1 MMLIAAIKLHIIMY
15 DLPIYNLKLR
25 IDFRLILR
33 NTQNM
38 RKQSSILAIY
48 GFTYFM
54 MQKYLTTLTKSY
66 TEMNRIGVQTLH
78 IPSAVIDRWV
88 NDCMYLSSNNICF
101 QNQITTSLYRVETS
115 RRKYNYIFT

>member
-1 MMLIAAIKLHIIMY
+1 MIAAIKLHIIMY
-15 DLPIYNLKLR
+15 DIPIYNLKLR

-48 GFTYFM
+48 GFTYFI
-54 MQKYLTTLTKSY
+54 MQKHLITLTKSY

-78 IPSAVIDRWV
+78 ISSAVIDRWV
-88 NDCMYLSSNNICF
+88 NDCM
-101 QNQITTSLYRVETS
+101 
-115 RRKYNYIFT
+115 

>member
-15 DLPIYNLKLR
+15 DIPIYNLKLR

-48 GFTYFM
+48 GF
-54 MQKYLTTLTKSY
+54 YL
-66 TEMNRIGVQTLH
+66 LH
-78 IPSAVIDRWV
+78 DAKI
-88 NDCMYLSSNNICF
+88 
-101 QNQITTSLYRVETS
+101 LYNFNEIVHWDE
-115 RRKYNYIFT
+115 

>member
-1 MMLIAAIKLHIIMY
+1 MLIAAIKLHIIMY
-15 DLPIYNLKLR
+15 DIPIYNLKLR

-33 NTQNM
+33 NTHHM

-54 MQKYLTTLTKSY
+54 MQKYFTTLTKSY

-78 IPSAVIDRWV
+78 IPSAVIDSMFSKL
-88 NDCMYLSSNNICF
+88 NYY
-101 QNQITTSLYRVETS
+101 LYRVETS
-115 RRKYNYIFT
+115 RRIQLYLHTNTYLYECL

>member
-1 MMLIAAIKLHIIMY
+1 MLIAAIKLHIIMY
-15 DLPIYNLKLR
+15 DIPIYNLKLR

-33 NTQNM
+33 NTHHM

-54 MQKYLTTLTKSY
+54 MQKYFTTLTKSY

-78 IPSAVIDRWV
+78 IPSVAKVLKKIPT
-88 NDCMYLSSNNICF
+88 NFSFSMEIHPP
-101 QNQITTSLYRVETS
+101 
-115 RRKYNYIFT
+115 